1 MGYKY
6 FETVTS
12 FPAQT
17 LKLTEITLRKSSIS
31 FFPLSFVLT
40 YLTGALSKKPLLKL
54 FVTYRDLLLLQ
65 TDMET

>member
-12 FPAQT
+12 FPAQPF

-31 FFPLSFVLT
+31 FFPLSFFLT
-40 YLTGALSKKPLLKL
+40 YWGSFQEAAS
-54 FVTYRDLLLLQ
+54 
-65 TDMET
+65 ETFCDI